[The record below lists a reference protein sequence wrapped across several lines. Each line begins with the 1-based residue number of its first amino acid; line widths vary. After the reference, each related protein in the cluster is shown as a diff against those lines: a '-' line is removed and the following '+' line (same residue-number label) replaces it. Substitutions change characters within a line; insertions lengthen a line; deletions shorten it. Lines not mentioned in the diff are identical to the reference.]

1 MLLFLFLKIPV
12 SLLSIKCDLHH
23 IVYYL
28 CSKDFFMEKMSC
40 SACLL
45 KSKAVESLA
54 ESELE
59 VLGQNCVEVP
69 FDKGETIFKQE
80 ALSSNIIYL
89 QTGLVKLIIK
99 GPQRTQILRLKK
111 APCYLGLPT
120 TVGDKVNHYSAV
132 ALEPSKACFI
142 DLGVFK
148 SFLRLN
154 TEFSYEIVTELCKNE
169 LEQFHRCVTLVQNQ
183 VFGRLATNLL
193 YMANSIYD
201 NNEYDLPLSRNEIA
215 DLVCTSRETVSRLL
229 SELDQEG
236 IIAISGKHIRLLDLK
251 KLEDISKNG

>member
-1 MLLFLFLKIPV
+1 MNSV
-12 SLLSIKCDLHH
+12 T
-23 IVYYL
+23 
-28 CSKDFFMEKMSC
+28 C

-45 KSKAVESLA
+45 KSKAVENLGDT
-54 ESELE
+54 ELNI
-59 VLGQNCVEVP
+59 LGQNCVEVA
-69 FDKGETIFKQE
+69 FEKGETIFKQD

-120 TVGDKVNHYSAV
+120 TMGDKTNHYSAV
-132 ALEPSKACFI
+132 ALEPTKACFI
-142 DLGVFK
+142 DLRVFK
-148 SFLRLN
+148 SLLRLN
-154 TEFSYEIVTELCKNE
+154 TEFSYEIIVELCKNE
-169 LEQFHRCVTLVQNQ
+169 LEQFHRCVKLVQNQ

-193 YMANSIYD
+193 YMANDIYGS
-201 NNEYDLPLSRNEIA
+201 NEFDLPLSRHDIA

-236 IIAISGKHIRLLDLK
+236 IIQISGKHIRLIDIQ